1 MGNNVG
7 IIPGIEFSRKQ
18 RKHPQSEVDA
28 LRWQLKELKAWPE
41 AGDQFVALLPQIRQQ
56 TAPLTDSDREWISS
70 VIDDV
75 VKGVDIGSRYPSFF
89 QNLITNSHLRGIFLD
104 ELQKIIT

>member
-1 MGNNVG
+1 MGT
-7 IIPGIEFSRKQ
+7 IPGIEFDRKP
-18 RKHPQSEVDA
+18 RKNPQPAVDV

-41 AGDQFVALLPQIRQQ
+41 AGDQFVALLPQVRQQ
-56 TAPLTDSDREWISS
+56 TAPLTESDRQWISS